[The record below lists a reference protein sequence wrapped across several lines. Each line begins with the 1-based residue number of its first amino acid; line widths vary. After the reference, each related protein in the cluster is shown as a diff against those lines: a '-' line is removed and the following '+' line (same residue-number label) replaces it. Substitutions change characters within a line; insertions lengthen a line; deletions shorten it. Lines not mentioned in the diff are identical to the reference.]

1 MVVLVYYLTNLL
13 FFDIPLLNYYYINLS
28 ISKMCCTFSR
38 DKYLSFGVFVAILW
52 AMLFPVKL
60 TDSTLF
66 WIAAFNSSKDGFF
79 EGKFSWEGGSNFVF
93 PTPSCLPVHIFFAT
107 RKCQKS
113 KKTMKAVNIEGENLH
128 DDLVNYSEIFRED
141 VAYDDIK
148 LNKKQG

>member
-38 DKYLSFGVFVAILW
+38 DRYLFFGIFVAILW

-60 TDSTLF
+60 TDSTPF
-66 WIAAFNSSKDGFF
+66 WIAVFNSSKDGFF
-79 EGKFSWEGGSNFVF
+79 EGKFSWEVGSNFVF

-113 KKTMKAVNIEGENLH
+113 KKTMKAVKIEGENLH
-128 DDLVNYSEIFRED
+128 DDLVNYSEIFRKD

-148 LNKKQG
+148 LNKK